1 MIICLYKFFLA
12 SSTIYLIFDSIFTLY
27 NSTFTYQQSL
37 PFQNMLY
44 LGAYLSPLIINPTR
58 INRKDTIH
66 CYESYAMEITTVLL
80 FLSCCVGCIY
90 TATIYMMYFINKT
103 PPPRIVLVH
112 GATWTDQIPFRVTS
126 IFILLFISMC
136 ETIHHVYIM
145 CLDIHDKESRYQPLK
160 ETNKKQDKC
169 QNGYMFIKTM
179 FFAIST
185 FLVVSIPILFNVKI
199 WQQFDSPHVI
209 ILACGMNSIPRDK
222 YYIAAYMT
230 IFTIGIAHSIIYVYR
245 EIDRVGNI
253 SDWTGDYID
262 IFNMTTGNS
271 VIIDDLYSFKGLDMS
286 FIYSFTLWSMIH
298 HVIHACLVSVSI
310 AIYFSVFIIIFS
322 QKNGN

>member
-1 MIICLYKFFLA
+1 MSKWIHVYKDYVFRHQHIFGCQYPYIIQCQDL
-12 SSTIYLIFDSIFTLY
+12 
-27 NSTFTYQQSL
+27 
-37 PFQNMLY
+37 
-44 LGAYLSPLIINPTR
+44 
-58 INRKDTIH
+58 
-66 CYESYAMEITTVLL
+66 
-80 FLSCCVGCIY
+80 
-90 TATIYMMYFINKT
+90 ATIWF
-103 PPPRIVLVH
+103 
-112 GATWTDQIPFRVTS
+112 
-126 IFILLFISMC
+126 
-136 ETIHHVYIM
+136 
-145 CLDIHDKESRYQPLK
+145 
-160 ETNKKQDKC
+160 
-169 QNGYMFIKTM
+169 
-179 FFAIST
+179 
-185 FLVVSIPILFNVKI
+185 
-199 WQQFDSPHVI
+199 PHVI